1 MLRGEVHGKTLL
13 TVDSFGL
20 VQWTVDVFIVH
31 LETEGSLRN
40 SAPQRHMAAYKTWKS
55 QAWGTFFLFFWSN
68 PTTAHRL
75 GDPSQ
80 RLVGSG
86 AGAKLAGQPTTS
98 RTLTTGQ
105 GGLIYY
111 HNTHWGASPGIDV
124 FTYSTTR

>member
-1 MLRGEVHGKTLL
+1 MEV
-13 TVDSFGL
+13 SS
-20 VQWTVDVFIVH
+20 
-31 LETEGSLRN
+31 LED
-40 SAPQRHMAAYKTWKS
+40 
-55 QAWGTFFLFFWSN
+55 FFLFFWSN

-86 AGAKLAGQPTTS
+86 AGAKLAGQTTTS

-111 HNTHWGASPGIDV
+111 HNTHRGASPGIDV
-124 FTYSTTR
+124 FTYSTTRQLLSNEYANNLTVNSIWLFCDNDLCWMSITVDTLPWI